1 VSLAWAEAA
10 ASLCLSDLR
19 DCKLRRSRTS
29 YQRLALRGLRNQL
42 FDGGVLETAE
52 CDNRMPGTTTPDQPL
67 EKSPGGALVSPKKP
81 GFLLRILGTLGPG
94 LITGA
99 ADDDPSGIS
108 TYSVAGAAYG
118 YTTLWIALLTFPLM
132 AAVQLMCARL
142 GIVTGQGLAAAVRSN
157 YPRWVL
163 WGACSIL
170 VVANVI
176 NIGADL
182 GGMAEA
188 TQLVTGIRPL
198 VWIPFY
204 ALLILGLLIWTSY
217 KWIAQV
223 FKWMT
228 LVLFAY
234 VLASFFA
241 HVDWKEALL
250 VTLVPHLEWSRG
262 FLAVLVG
269 ILGTTISPYLFFW
282 QAAEEVEEERAKG
295 KRTVARR
302 KGATAEELKDTR
314 TDTVVGMFF
323 SNFIMYFI
331 ILTTGATLHAH
342 GQTNITTAREAAEAL
357 RPLAGNGAYLL
368 FTLGLI
374 GTGMLGVP
382 VLVGSSAYAVA
393 EGAKWRGSM
402 SDRPKKARA
411 FYGVMAVAMA
421 LGFAL
426 NYVGLNAVKMLFWS
440 AVINGLLAPPLIL
453 LVILLTNNR
462 KVMGKHVN
470 SPALRYLGWAT
481 FVVMTAAAAGMLI
494 TS

>member
-1 VSLAWAEAA
+1 MTARKHLPTQDVEEFK
-10 ASLCLSDLR
+10 LS
-19 DCKLRRSRTS
+19 KLLKRS
-29 YQRLALRGLRNQL
+29 
-42 FDGGVLETAE
+42 FDV
-52 CDNRMPGTTTPDQPL
+52 
-67 EKSPGGALVSPKKP
+67 
-81 GFLLRILGTLGPG
+81 LGPG

-118 YTTLWIALLTFPLM
+118 YATLWIALLTFPLM
-132 AAVQLMCARL
+132 AAIQLMCARL
-142 GIVTGQGLAAAVRSN
+142 GMVTGNGLAAAVRTY

-188 TQLVTGIRPL
+188 TQLITGIRPL
-198 VWIPFY
+198 IWIPVY
-204 ALLILGLLIWTSY
+204 AFLIIGLLFWGSY
-217 KWIAQV
+217 KVIAKI
-223 FKWMT
+223 FKWLT

-234 VLASFFA
+234 VLASFYA
-241 HVDWKEALL
+241 HVDWRHALA
-250 VTLVPHLEWSRG
+250 VTFVPHLEWSRG
-262 FLAVLVG
+262 FLAVLVA

-295 KRTVARR
+295 RTPEQCE
-302 KGATAEELKDTR
+302 GATRAELRTARADTI
-314 TDTVVGMFF
+314 TGMLF
-323 SNFIMYFI
+323 SNLIMYFI
-331 ILTTGATLHAH
+331 ILTTAATLHAH
-342 GQTNITTAREAAEAL
+342 GQTDITTARQAAEAL

-382 VLVGSSAYAVA
+382 VLVGSCAYAVA
-393 EGAKWRGSM
+393 EGAAWRGSM
-402 SDRPKKARA
+402 ADKPRDAGK
-411 FYGVMAVAMA
+411 FYAVMAVAMA
-421 LGFAL
+421 LGLVLNFA
-426 NYVGLNAVKMLFWS
+426 GFNAVKMLFWS

-453 LVILLTNNR
+453 LVILLTSSH
-462 KVMGKHVN
+462 KVMDRSVN
-470 SPALRYLGWAT
+470 PPLLSYLGWAT
-481 FVVMTAAAAGMLI
+481 FAVMTAAAAGMII